1 MKQRHVKSFNSW
13 IVNEQAGASSK
24 YEKEGYNCEQH
35 ATHTVC
41 SRKDKYG
48 FVVRVFANESMGE
61 YKDRL
66 PEKAVF
72 QAGGQDWPSTLSA
85 FRDNNAKV
93 LPNTKLPDPT
103 EPTEMT
109 EVRF

>member
-1 MKQRHVKSFNSW
+1 MKNRYVHSFKGW
-13 IVNEQAGASSK
+13 IVNEQAGASST
-24 YEKEGYNCEQH
+24 YEKGGYDCEQH

-61 YKDRL
+61 AEDRL

-72 QAGGQDWPSTLSA
+72 QAGGQDWSSTLKM
-85 FRDNNAKV
+85 FRENNTKS

-103 EPTEMT
+103 EPTKMT